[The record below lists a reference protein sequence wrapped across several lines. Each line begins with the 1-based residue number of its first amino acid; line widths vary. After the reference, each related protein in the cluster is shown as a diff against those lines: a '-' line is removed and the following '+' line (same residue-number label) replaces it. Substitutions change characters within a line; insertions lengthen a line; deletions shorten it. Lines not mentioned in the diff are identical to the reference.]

1 MSLHVTRAGRV
12 AGLAV
17 GLGTLAIAVLWAG
30 AAEAHVLLADP
41 KPPAAYRS
49 RWRKQA
55 LLENIA
61 PDGAGELRIERW
73 VRSG

>member
-1 MSLHVTRAGRV
+1 VDVEIRPEPSPEERRALLASLER
-12 AGLAV
+12 
-17 GLGTLAIAVLWAG
+17 
-30 AAEAHVLLADP
+30 LLADP
-41 KPPAAYRS
+41 EPPAAYRS

-73 VRSG
+73 VKGG